1 VLFRSKR
8 AENIV
13 RIEEKRD
20 GKSYR
25 EELRRDIL
33 IEPIERN
40 LAEYLDEATSGAKEA
55 LSVDEF
61 SMAMEAMAK
70 LRRPVDEF
78 FDSVM
83 VNAEDADL
91 RANRL
96 RLLSA
101 IGDTLG
107 QVADFSRI
115 EG

>member
-1 VLFRSKR
+1 
-8 AENIV
+8 
-13 RIEEKRD
+13 
-20 GKSYR
+20 
-25 EELRRDIL
+25 
-33 IEPIERN
+33 
-40 LAEYLDEATSGAKEA
+40 
-55 LSVDEF
+55 
-61 SMAMEAMAK
+61 MEAMAK

-83 VNAEDADL
+83 VNAENPDL

>member
-1 VLFRSKR
+1 LVDP
-8 AENIV
+8 AE
-13 RIEEKRD
+13 KT
-20 GKSYR
+20 
-25 EELRRDIL
+25 
-33 IEPIERN
+33 
-40 LAEYLDEATSGAKEA
+40 LADHLDKATSGAKEA
-55 LSVDEF
+55 LGSEEF
-61 SMAMEAMAK
+61 SVAMEAMAK

-78 FDSVM
+78 FDNVM